1 MNTYLKRVLITVA
14 LIVAVYLVGASVVN
28 RGLCSYYGLQT
39 DRHVRYAA
47 FVGCLVDTPAGWVPR
62 GELRVVQ

>member
-1 MNTYLKRVLITVA
+1 MNIYLKRLLITAAVVA
-14 LIVAVYLVGASVVN
+14 VVYLVGASLVN

-47 FVGCLVDTPAGWVPR
+47 FVGCMVQTPAGWVPR
-62 GELRVVQ
+62 SELRVVQ

>member
-1 MNTYLKRVLITVA
+1 MNIYLKRALITAALVVA
-14 LIVAVYLVGASVVN
+14 AYLIGASLIN

-47 FVGCLVDTPAGWVPR
+47 FVGCMVLTPAGWVPR
-62 GELRVVQ
+62 SELRVVQ